1 MVALLMLF
9 QEAATD
15 FNDIGKLMLGGF
27 AVAVIVALALTFF
40 RLKVRE
46 RNPRKSSFT
55 SISSAP
61 GDQRQ

>member
-1 MVALLMLF
+1 MVALAMLF

-27 AVAVIVALALTFF
+27 AVAVILAVALTFF

-46 RNPRKSSFT
+46 RNPRKSTFT
-55 SISSAP
+55 SISSA
-61 GDQRQ
+61 DSD